1 MAFFEPLVLHEE
13 SFGNYDVYF
22 RMRHSMRQLF
32 IRIIR
37 ARYSSEHPKWENR
50 KHLLGYIACLYA
62 SKGKGLNYG

>member
-1 MAFFEPLVLHEE
+1 
-13 SFGNYDVYF
+13 
-22 RMRHSMRQLF
+22 MRQLF